1 MNSEFFDLVLEGG
14 AMWVKSQISKSER
27 HPVGKIAS
35 HIATDVIKAVF
46 SDVRRQLGAQWNR
59 EYIVALAI
67 VCKLERLELILLEA
81 NCNTVIFLALGG
93 DVELFFQCL
102 HLPFI
107 LLQDKPVL
115 AQKVSEARKQSS
127 VVLYQRR

>member
-1 MNSEFFDLVLEGG
+1 MNSEFFDLALEGG
-14 AMWVKSQISKSER
+14 AMWVKSQISKSEM

-46 SDVRRQLGAQWNR
+46 SEVRRQLGAQWNR

-67 VCKLERLELILLEA
+67 VCKLERLELILPEA

-93 DVELFFQCL
+93 DVKLFFQCL

-127 VVLYQRR
+127 VVIYQRQ

>member
-14 AMWVKSQISKSER
+14 AMWVKSQISKSEM

-35 HIATDVIKAVF
+35 HIATDLIKAVF
-46 SDVRRQLGAQWNR
+46 SEVHRQLDAQWNR
-59 EYIVALAI
+59 ENIVALAI
-67 VCKLERLELILLEA
+67 VCKLERLELILPEA

-93 DVELFFQCL
+93 DAKLFFQCL

-127 VVLYQRR
+127 IVIYQRQ